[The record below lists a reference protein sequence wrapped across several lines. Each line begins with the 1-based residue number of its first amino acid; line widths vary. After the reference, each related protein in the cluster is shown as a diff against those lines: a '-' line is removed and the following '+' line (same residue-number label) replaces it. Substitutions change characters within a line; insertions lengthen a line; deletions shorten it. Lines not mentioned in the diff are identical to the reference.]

1 MVADRVDS
9 PDARFRRFGF
19 EPDDT
24 GLPESAAWPVLFY
37 DALEEDRARRSK
49 CKEVMAGSSMLLWS
63 ENPVDVHAPGG
74 KQTTLKPNGGRVL
87 LNGLDSAGAY
97 RLSSADGEAMVV
109 VRRDVMRADTE
120 KAWVAPPT
128 LNPPVDRE
136 SLWWAC
142 LVGFMC
148 LLALSYRR
156 PWCALISMLILFI
169 GFWEPNWWGEKG
181 TLSLLSM
188 SQVCP

>member
-1 MVADRVDS
+1 
-9 PDARFRRFGF
+9 
-19 EPDDT
+19 
-24 GLPESAAWPVLFY
+24 
-37 DALEEDRARRSK
+37 
-49 CKEVMAGSSMLLWS
+49 MLLWS
-63 ENPVDVHAPGG
+63 ETPVDVHAPGG

-109 VRRDVMRADTE
+109 VRRDVMQADTE
-120 KAWVAPPT
+120 KACRAAYSQS
-128 LNPPVDRE
+128 PVDRE

-156 PWCALISMLILFI
+156 PWCALISMIILFI
-169 GFWEPNWWGEKG
+169 GFWGPNWWGVKG
-181 TLSLLSM
+181 DVVVAVDVSA
-188 SQVCP
+188 QCP